1 VARIPRGKVVTYGQI
16 AAALGD
22 PRQARTVGWAMRNTP
37 QWLDIPWHRV
47 VNGSGGISTRHTI
60 GGLNTQRKLLEDEG
74 IVFNEEGC
82 LDLETY
88 RWRAEGRDKMREEL
102 RKLPGVDRLLQE
114 EDMRTLTEKYGHDLT
129 VEAIRQA
136 LDLTRQ
142 AIMAGQDCPST
153 DELVEVTRANL
164 EARSRPTLCPVINAS
179 GVIIHTNLGR
189 APLSAEARAAME
201 LAARGYT
208 NLEYDLEAGG
218 RGSRYVHAEE
228 LLCWLTGAEA
238 ALVVNNNAGAVLLM
252 LTALARG
259 KEVIVSRGHLVEI
272 GGGFRLPEVMRQS
285 GARLVEVGTTN
296 RTYIHD
302 YEEAI
307 TEETALLMRVHR
319 SNFRLTGF
327 VHEPELGELVE
338 LGEKKS
344 LPVVDDLGSG
354 ALLDT
359 SAYGLAHE
367 PMLQESIAQ
376 GVALVSA
383 SGDKLLGG
391 PQAGV
396 ILGRGDL
403 IARLKRHPLTRALRV
418 DKTTIAGL
426 QATLLHYLKGE
437 AEEKVP
443 IWRMIATPLA
453 AIEGRAMAWSKK
465 LAEAGVAA
473 RVVDG
478 QSTVG
483 GGSLP
488 GETLPTRLVAIQVDS
503 PDELA
508 RHLRAGDLPIIGRIE
523 DDLFLLDPRT
533 VLAEEDEVLI
543 EAVRQNSL

>member
-1 VARIPRGKVVTYGQI
+1 MQ
-16 AAALGD
+16 
-22 PRQARTVGWAMRNTP
+22 
-37 QWLDIPWHRV
+37 
-47 VNGSGGISTRHTI
+47 
-60 GGLNTQRKLLEDEG
+60 
-74 IVFNEEGC
+74 
-82 LDLETY
+82 
-88 RWRAEGRDKMREEL
+88 EEL
-102 RKLPGVDRLLQE
+102 RKLPGVDRLLKERAVQALAE
-114 EDMRTLTEKYGHDLT
+114 EYGHDLT

-136 LDLTRQ
+136 LDLARRP
-142 AIMAGQDCPST
+142 ILAGQDCPPT
-153 DELVEVTRANL
+153 DELVETTRTSL
-164 EARSRPTLCPVINAS
+164 EAQSRPTLRPVINAT

-189 APLSAEARAAME
+189 APLSAEARASME

-208 NLEYDLEAGG
+208 NLEYDLEAGR

-228 LLCWLTGAEA
+228 LLCQLTGAEA
-238 ALVVNNNAGAVLLM
+238 ALVVNNNAGAVLLI

-272 GGGFRLPEVMRQS
+272 GGGFRMPAVMRQS
-285 GARLVEVGTTN
+285 GARLVEVGATN
-296 RTYIHD
+296 RTYIQD

-327 VHEPELGELVE
+327 VHEPELGQLVE
-338 LGEKKS
+338 LGEKRG
-344 LPVVDDLGSG
+344 LLVVDDLGSG

-359 SAYGLAHE
+359 SYVAGDAYGLAHE
-367 PMLQESIAQ
+367 LTLQETIAY
-376 GVALVSA
+376 GAALVSA

-391 PQAGV
+391 PQAGIIVGRRDV
-396 ILGRGDL
+396 I
-403 IARLKRHPLTRALRV
+403 AKLKRHPLTRALRV

-443 IWRMIATPLA
+443 IWRMIAAP
-453 AIEGRAMAWSKK
+453 IETIEARAMAWAEK
-465 LAEAGVAA
+465 LTEAGIAA

-478 QSTVG
+478 RSTVG

-508 RHLRAGDLPIIGRIE
+508 RRLRVGDPPVIGRIE

-533 VLAEEDEVLI
+533 VLDEEDEVLV
-543 EAVRQNSL
+543 EAIKRSSL

>member
-1 VARIPRGKVVTYGQI
+1 MQ
-16 AAALGD
+16 
-22 PRQARTVGWAMRNTP
+22 
-37 QWLDIPWHRV
+37 
-47 VNGSGGISTRHTI
+47 
-60 GGLNTQRKLLEDEG
+60 
-74 IVFNEEGC
+74 
-82 LDLETY
+82 
-88 RWRAEGRDKMREEL
+88 EEL
-102 RKLPGVDRLLQE
+102 RKLPSVDRLLQE
-114 EDMRTLTEKYGHDLT
+114 DTIQTLAEEYGHDLT

-136 LDLTRQ
+136 LDIARQ
-142 AIMAGQDCPST
+142 AILAGQDCPSM
-153 DELVEVTRANL
+153 DELVEMTRVNL
-164 EARSRPTLCPVINAS
+164 EARSRPTLCPVINAT

-208 NLEYDLEAGG
+208 NLEYDLEAGR

-228 LLCWLTGAEA
+228 LLCRLTGAEA
-238 ALVVNNNAGAVLLM
+238 ALIVNNNAAAVLLI
-252 LTALARG
+252 LTTLAQG
-259 KEVIVSRGHLVEI
+259 KEAIVSRGHLVEI
-272 GGGFRLPEVMRQS
+272 GGGFRMPAVMRQS

-296 RTYIHD
+296 RTYIWD

-307 TEETALLMRVHR
+307 TEETALLMSVHR

-327 VHEPELGELVE
+327 VHEPTLGQLVE
-338 LGEKKS
+338 LGEKKG

-359 SAYGLAHE
+359 SVYRLAHE
-367 PMLQESIAQ
+367 LTFQESVGQ

-391 PQAGV
+391 PQAGIIV
-396 ILGRGDL
+396 GRGDL
-403 IARLKRHPLTRALRV
+403 ITRLKRHPLTRALRV

-443 IWRMIATPLA
+443 VWQMIAAPVEAVERRAIAWAEKLA
-453 AIEGRAMAWSKK
+453 AAGIT
-465 LAEAGVAA
+465 AE
-473 RVVDG
+473 VVDG
-478 QSTVG
+478 RSTVG

-508 RHLRAGDLPIIGRIE
+508 RRLRAGDPPIIGRIE
-523 DDLFLLDPRT
+523 DDLFLLDPCT
-533 VLAEEDEVLI
+533 VLADEEEALI
-543 EAVRQNSL
+543 EAIKQSNL